1 MRGDSEA
8 NPPEWVWQQ
17 YESGASIE
25 ADLLGAA
32 ERNWARVFAYARRRQ
47 QDSARTADIL
57 ETVLLSLSKARKAN
71 GKPGTSIRNLDNYL
85 YSAFIHRLN
94 RQLAREPHIETVGSL
109 HDLDVLS
116 GIRTSAVSPFI
127 EDELLI
133 KELMGYMDERTKRM
147 FSLRM
152 MGYSWKEIARILKNT
167 ANSAQV
173 LFNQGLKKARSRV
186 MKLKRT
192 KDTSGKAGG
201 TDE

>member
-17 YESGASIE
+17 YESGTSIE

-57 ETVLLSLSKARKAN
+57 ETVLLSLSNARKAN

-109 HDLDVLS
+109 RDLDALS
-116 GIRTSAVSPFI
+116 GIRTSAVPPFI

-173 LFNQGLKKARSRV
+173 LFNQGLRKARSRV
-186 MKLKRT
+186 MKLKKP